1 MRHIL
6 QFWGEKECCLAGLL
20 AQAQDVVVVDS
31 ILGSQRGSEQPLLEG
46 PCKSWPHQPH
56 PPAPQP

>member
-31 ILGSQRGSEQPLLEG
+31 ILGSQRGSEQPLL
-46 PCKSWPHQPH
+46 
-56 PPAPQP
+56 